1 MHKIVGI
8 IGYPL
13 GHSISP
19 AMHNAAFKELG
30 LDYEYIPF
38 EVEPED
44 LHEAINGLRALH
56 IAGFNVTIP
65 HKEAIV
71 PLLDD
76 VTKLARTIGAV
87 NTVEN
92 QEGKLVGYNTDGLGF
107 IESLNEDAEFD
118 PKGKRVVVLGAGG
131 ASRGVATMLAE
142 VGANSILLSDIFE
155 DKGNE
160 LVEYLNT
167 LTETK
172 CSFAKPDSESLRDE
186 IEYADL
192 LINTTPLGM
201 HPKIGESPLPK
212 KVKLNKK
219 TLVYDLVYNPSETKL
234 LKTAKAAG
242 CKVVSGLGMLVR
254 QGALAFTVFTGEEPP
269 IETMWQAAKTALRQG

>member
-1 MHKIVGI
+1 
-8 IGYPL
+8 
-13 GHSISP
+13 
-19 AMHNAAFKELG
+19 MHNAAFKELG

-92 QEGKLVGYNTDGLGF
+92 QEGKLIGYNTDGLGF
-107 IESLNEDAEFD
+107 IESLNEDAGFD

-142 VGANSILLSDIFE
+142 VGASSIMLSDVFE
-155 DKGNE
+155 DKGQE
-160 LVEYLNT
+160 LVEYLNS

-172 CSFAKPDSESLRDE
+172 CSFAKPDSASLSDE

-192 LINTTPLGM
+192 LINTTPIGM
-201 HPKIGESPLPK
+201 HPKENESPLPK

-234 LKTAKAAG
+234 LKTAKAAS

-269 IETMWQAAKTALRQG
+269 IETMWQAAKAALRQG